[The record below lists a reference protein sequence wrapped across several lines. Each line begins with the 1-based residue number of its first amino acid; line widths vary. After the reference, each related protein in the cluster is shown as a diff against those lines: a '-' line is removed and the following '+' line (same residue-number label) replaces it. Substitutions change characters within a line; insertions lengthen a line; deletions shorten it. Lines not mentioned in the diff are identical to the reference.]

1 MTEEIRDNQIQDT
14 ELISEETSLMPT
26 SEVSL
31 TEARANLSLE
41 AQKLIGELTSEKDKQ
56 KMQALEQQFNEVQR
70 KKQLARISKLSEVQ
84 DMLTDQFYQRI
95 SQRPDEISNKEM
107 LDGMKVV
114 QDLMEKNQK
123 HAESVEEIPQLIQIN
138 QTEVNVG
145 NTLNRDSRERVKN
158 AVQGLLDSLKT
169 QQMLNDLV
177 IPDEPSIIEADFVDE
192 EAETNG
198 QE

>member
-1 MTEEIRDNQIQDT
+1 MPEETKENQ
-14 ELISEETSLMPT
+14 ISEETSLALISET
-26 SEVSL
+26 SLE
-31 TEARANLSLE
+31 EAKTNLSIE
-41 AQKLIGELTSEKDKQ
+41 SKRLIGELTFEKDKQ
-56 KMQALEQQFNEVQR
+56 KMQAIEQQFNEIQR
-70 KKQLARISKLSEVQ
+70 KKQLARISKLSDVQ

-123 HAESVEEIPQLIQIN
+123 QAETVEEIPQLIQIN

-158 AVQGLLDSLKT
+158 AVLGLLDSINKT
-169 QQMLNDLV
+169 QQAPN
-177 IPDEPSIIEADFVDE
+177 EPNIIEADFVEQGGENND
-192 EAETNG
+192 
-198 QE
+198 

>member
-1 MTEEIRDNQIQDT
+1 MRKTAAGAMLGATLLTGATLTTGCAQINNPYIEDI
-14 ELISEETSLMPT
+14 LNEETIEST
-26 SEVSL
+26 YE
-31 TEARANLSLE
+31 
-41 AQKLIGELTSEKDKQ
+41 Q
-56 KMQALEQQFNEVQR
+56 EQQFNEIQR

-145 NTLNRDSRERVKN
+145 NSLNRDSRERVKN
-158 AVQGLLDSLKT
+158 AVLGLLDSLNKN
-169 QQMLNDLV
+169 QL
-177 IPDEPSIIEADFVDE
+177 IPEEPGRIEADFVDE
-192 EAETNG
+192 DGENNG
-198 QE
+198 

>member
-1 MTEEIRDNQIQDT
+1 MPEETKENQ
-14 ELISEETSLMPT
+14 ISEETSLALISET
-26 SEVSL
+26 SLE
-31 TEARANLSLE
+31 EAKTNLSIE
-41 AQKLIGELTSEKDKQ
+41 SKRLIGELTFEKDKQ
-56 KMQALEQQFNEVQR
+56 KMQAIEQQFNEIQR
-70 KKQLARISKLSEVQ
+70 KKQLARISKLSDVQ

-123 HAESVEEIPQLIQIN
+123 QAETVEEIPQLIQIN

-158 AVQGLLDSLKT
+158 AVLDLLNGINKV
-169 QQMLNDLV
+169 QQEAP
-177 IPDEPSIIEADFVDE
+177 ITIEADFASE
-192 EAETNG
+192 EEENND
-198 QE
+198 

>member
-1 MTEEIRDNQIQDT
+1 MAEEIKGSQTQDT
-14 ELISEETSLMPT
+14 ELIPDETSLVPISDT
-26 SEVSL
+26 AL

-41 AQKLIGELTSEKDKQ
+41 SQKLIGELTSEKDKQ
-56 KMQALEQQFNEVQR
+56 KMQLIEQQFNEIQR

-114 QDLMEKNQK
+114 QDLMDKNQK
-123 HAESVEEIPQLIQIN
+123 HMENPEEIPQLIQIN

-145 NTLNRDSRERVKN
+145 NNLNRDSRERVKN
-158 AVQGLLDSLKT
+158 AVLGLLDSINKV
-169 QQMLNDLV
+169 QQAPEETPV
-177 IPDEPSIIEADFVDE
+177 IEAEFTTE
-192 EAETNG
+192 EENNNG
-198 QE
+198 